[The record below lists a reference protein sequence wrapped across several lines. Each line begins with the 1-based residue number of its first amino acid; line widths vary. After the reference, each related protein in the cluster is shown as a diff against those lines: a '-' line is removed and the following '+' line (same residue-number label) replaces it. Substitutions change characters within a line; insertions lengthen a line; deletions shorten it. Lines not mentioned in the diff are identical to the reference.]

1 MGKIHLLDSTLISQI
16 AAGEVIERPSS
27 ALKELV
33 ENSLDA
39 GATRCDVEIEGGGV
53 TRLRVSDDG
62 HGMNPDDARLA
73 PQRHATSKISSFDDL
88 LRVQSFGFRGEAL
101 PSMAAVSRFV
111 LRTRT
116 VDQDSGVELC
126 IDAGGEPQIQA
137 IGMAAGT
144 IVELC
149 DLFYNVPARR
159 KFLRSSAT
167 ESGHC
172 ADVIENAALAHPEVA
187 FTFSRDGRIT
197 RRWLRAGDREQRVQ
211 AVLSDEVLTRVS
223 AGRGPLSLEAYLCK
237 PERATM
243 GAQALRLFVNGR
255 PIKDRAI
262 AATLAQAYGSVLER
276 GRYPRGVVYLTMPGE
291 LFDVNV
297 HPQKA
302 EVRFVDPR
310 ALCDAIYHLVS
321 RQLSQAL
328 ALPLGPR
335 AAAAPKH
342 GTAELAATEAAA
354 TDHTVGGESA
364 IQGYRSSSEPEA
376 IALQVN
382 DAARPIAPSE
392 QITWSSLKFIA
403 QLKQTYLFCEGD
415 DALYIVDQHAA
426 AERVTFDRLRKQY
439 RSQKVAA
446 QSLLFPL
453 MIDVSA
459 EEAELVSN
467 NVELFSRL
475 GLSIESRGDR
485 QLSVHAM
492 PKLLQSHSCE
502 RLVRDILSECLRR
515 GGRAFSDAVDL
526 QLATMACHGSL
537 RAGDTLAASEAT
549 ALLRA
554 LDQADF
560 AGYCPHGRPVVAR
573 MPWSE
578 LERKVGRR

>member
-1 MGKIHLLDSTLISQI
+1 MGKIRLLDATLISQI

-27 ALKELV
+27 ALKELI

-62 HGMNPDDARLA
+62 SGMGREDAQLA
-73 PQRHATSKISSFDDL
+73 TQRHATSKITSFEDL

-101 PSMAAVSRFV
+101 PTVAAVSRFS
-111 LRTRT
+111 LRTRAAQ
-116 VDQDSGVELC
+116 QDEGVEIA
-126 IDAGGEPQIQA
+126 IDAGGEQRMQPV
-137 IGMAAGT
+137 GT
-144 IVELC
+144 AVGTVVEVC

-172 ADVIENAALAHPEVA
+172 ADVVENAALARPDVA
-187 FTFSRDGRIT
+187 FTFSRDGRVT
-197 RRWLRAGDREQRVQ
+197 RRWLRANDRQERVQ
-211 AVLSDEVLTRVS
+211 SVLSDEVLTRVS

-237 PERATM
+237 PERATV
-243 GAQALRLFVNGR
+243 GAQALRLFVNQR
-255 PIKDRAI
+255 SVKDRAV
-262 AATLAQAYGSVLER
+262 AATIAQAYGSVLER
-276 GRYPRGVVYLTMPGE
+276 GRYPRGVVYLTLPSE

-310 ALCDAIYHLVS
+310 ALCDAIYHLIS
-321 RQLSQAL
+321 RHLSNAL

-335 AAAAPKH
+335 AAAVPKPAFAAVSTVEH
-342 GTAELAATEAAA
+342 SPAAQPDAATE
-354 TDHTVGGESA
+354 
-364 IQGYRSSSEPEA
+364 YRSPSEHDA
-376 IALQVN
+376 TALQVN

-403 QLKQTYLFCEGD
+403 QIKQTYLLCEGD

-453 MIDVSA
+453 MIDVNT
-459 EEAELVSN
+459 EEAEFVTN
-467 NVELFSRL
+467 NVALFSRL
-475 GLSIESRGDR
+475 GLSIEPRGDR

-502 RLVRDILSECLRR
+502 RLVRDILSESLRR

-537 RAGDTLAASEAT
+537 RAGDTLAADEAT

>member
-1 MGKIHLLDSTLISQI
+1 VGKIHLLDSTLISQI
-16 AAGEVIERPSS
+16 AAGEVIERSSS

-62 HGMNPDDARLA
+62 HGMSPEDARLA
-73 PQRHATSKISSFDDL
+73 PERHATSKIASFDDL
-88 LRVQSFGFRGEAL
+88 VHVQSFGFRGEAL
-101 PSMAAVSRFV
+101 PSIAAVSRFM

-116 VDQDSGVELC
+116 ADQDSGVELR
-126 IDAGGEPQIQA
+126 IDAGSELHTQA
-137 IGMAAGT
+137 TGMAPGT

-187 FTFSRDGRIT
+187 FTFSRDGRLT
-197 RRWLRAGDREQRVQ
+197 RRWLRAGDRQQRVQ

-223 AGRGPLSLEAYLCK
+223 GGRGPLSLEAYLCK

-243 GAQALRLFVNGR
+243 GAQALRLFINGR

-262 AATLAQAYGSVLER
+262 AATIAQAYGSVLER
-276 GRYPRGVVYLTMPGE
+276 GRYPRGVVYLTMPSE

-310 ALCDAIYHLVS
+310 ALCDAVYHLVS

-328 ALPLGPR
+328 AQPLGPR
-335 AAAAPKH
+335 AAAAPRLAPTEVATQNTS
-342 GTAELAATEAAA
+342 GAETAT
-354 TDHTVGGESA
+354 
-364 IQGYRSSSEPEA
+364 QGYPAASEPEA

-403 QLKQTYLFCEGD
+403 QLKQTYLLCEGD

-453 MIDVSA
+453 MIDVTA

-467 NVELFSRL
+467 NIELFSRL
-475 GLSIESRGDR
+475 GLNIEARGDR

-537 RAGDTLAASEAT
+537 RAGDTLAAGEAT

-573 MPWSE
+573 MPWGE

>member
-1 MGKIHLLDSTLISQI
+1 
-16 AAGEVIERPSS
+16 
-27 ALKELV
+27 
-33 ENSLDA
+33 
-39 GATRCDVEIEGGGV
+39 
-53 TRLRVSDDG
+53 
-62 HGMNPDDARLA
+62 
-73 PQRHATSKISSFDDL
+73 
-88 LRVQSFGFRGEAL
+88 
-101 PSMAAVSRFV
+101 
-111 LRTRT
+111 
-116 VDQDSGVELC
+116 
-126 IDAGGEPQIQA
+126 
-137 IGMAAGT
+137 
-144 IVELC
+144 LC

-172 ADVIENAALAHPEVA
+172 ADVVENAALSRPDVA
-187 FTFSRDGRIT
+187 FTFSRDGRVT
-197 RRWLRAGDREQRVQ
+197 RRWLRANDRQQRVQ

-223 AGRGPLSLEAYLCK
+223 AARGPLSLEAYLCK
-237 PERATM
+237 PERATV
-243 GAQALRLFVNGR
+243 GAQALRLFVNQRG
-255 PIKDRAI
+255 IKDRAI
-262 AATLAQAYGSVLER
+262 AATIAQAYGSVLER
-276 GRYPRGVVYLTMPGE
+276 GRYPRGVVYLTLPSE

-310 ALCDAIYHLVS
+310 ALCDAIYHLIS

-335 AAAAPKH
+335 TAPLPRATQPESTTASE
-342 GTAELAATEAAA
+342 GTLPQASATPEYR
-354 TDHTVGGESA
+354 VP
-364 IQGYRSSSEPEA
+364 IQPEA
-376 IALQVN
+376 IALHVN
-382 DAARPIAPSE
+382 DTARPIAPSE
-392 QITWSSLKFIA
+392 QVTWSSLKFVA
-403 QLKQTYLFCEGD
+403 QLKQTYLLCDGE

-439 RSQKVAA
+439 HSQKVAA

-453 MIDVSA
+453 MIDVTA
-459 EEAELVSN
+459 EEAEFVAK
-467 NVELFSRL
+467 NVALFSRL
-475 GLSIESRGDR
+475 GLSLEPRGDR
-485 QLSVHAM
+485 QLSVHAL

-537 RAGDTLAASEAT
+537 RAGDTLVADEAT

-573 MPWSE
+573 MPWTE

>member
-1 MGKIHLLDSTLISQI
+1 VGKIRLLESALVSQI

-27 ALKELV
+27 ALKELI

-62 HGMNPDDARLA
+62 CGMSPEDAQLA
-73 PQRHATSKISSFDDL
+73 PERHATSKIASFEDL
-88 LRVQSFGFRGEAL
+88 LRVRSFGFRGEAL
-101 PSMAAVSRFV
+101 PSIAAVSRFV

-116 VDQDSGVELC
+116 AEQDAGVEIR
-126 IDAGGEPQIQA
+126 IDAGATARVQA
-137 IGMAAGT
+137 VGTPAGT
-144 IVELC
+144 VIELC

-172 ADVIENAALAHPEVA
+172 ADVVENAALSRPDVA

-197 RRWLRAGDREQRVQ
+197 RRWLRANDRQQRVQ
-211 AVLSDEVLTRVS
+211 SVFGDEVLTRIS
-223 AGRGPLSLEAYLCK
+223 ADRGPLSLEGYLCK
-237 PERATM
+237 PERATV
-243 GAQALRLFVNGR
+243 GAQALRLFVNQRG
-255 PIKDRAI
+255 IKDRAI
-262 AATLAQAYGSVLER
+262 AATIAQAYGSVLER
-276 GRYPRGVVYLTMPGE
+276 GRYPRGVVYLTLPSD

-310 ALCDAIYHLVS
+310 ALYDAIYHLVS

-328 ALPLGPR
+328 VLPLGPR
-335 AAAAPKH
+335 AAPLPKPPEGPSPDAVRQPD
-342 GTAELAATEAAA
+342 GTTEYRA
-354 TDHTVGGESA
+354 A
-364 IQGYRSSSEPEA
+364 IQPEA
-376 IALQVN
+376 TTVHVN
-382 DAARPIAPSE
+382 DAARPIAPSD
-392 QITWSSLKFIA
+392 QITWSSLRFVA
-403 QLKQTYLFCEGD
+403 QLKQTYLLCEGE

-439 RSQKVAA
+439 RSRKVAA

-453 MIDVSA
+453 MIDVTT
-459 EEAELVSN
+459 EEAEFVSN
-467 NVELFSRL
+467 NVALFSRL
-475 GLSIESRGDR
+475 GLSIEPRGDR
-485 QLSVHAM
+485 QLSVHAI

-502 RLVRDILSECLRR
+502 RLVRDILSECLRH
-515 GGRAFSDAVDL
+515 GGRGFSDAVDL

-537 RAGDTLAASEAT
+537 RAGDTLAADEAT

-554 LDQADF
+554 LDQADV

>member
-1 MGKIHLLDSTLISQI
+1 VGKIRLLDTTLISQI

-27 ALKELV
+27 ALKELI

-62 HGMNPDDARLA
+62 YGMSPEDAPLA
-73 PQRHATSKISSFDDL
+73 LERHATSKIASFQDL

-101 PSMAAVSRFV
+101 PSIAAVSRFV
-111 LRTRT
+111 LRTR
-116 VDQDSGVELC
+116 VPEQDAGVEIR
-126 IDAGGEPQIQA
+126 IDAGAEARAQP
-137 IGMAAGT
+137 IGMPSGT
-144 IVELC
+144 TIELC

-172 ADVIENAALAHPEVA
+172 ADVVENAALSRSDVA
-187 FTFSRDGRIT
+187 FTFSRDGRVT
-197 RRWLRAGDREQRVQ
+197 RRWLRASDRQQRVQ
-211 AVLSDEVLTRVS
+211 SVLSDEVLTRVS
-223 AGRGPLSLEAYLCK
+223 ADRGPLSLEAYLCK
-237 PERATM
+237 PERATV
-243 GAQALRLFVNGR
+243 GAQALRLFVNQR
-255 PIKDRAI
+255 VIKDRAI
-262 AATLAQAYGSVLER
+262 AATIAQAYGSVLER
-276 GRYPRGVVYLTMPGE
+276 GRYPRGVVYLTLPSD

-310 ALCDAIYHLVS
+310 ALCDAIYHLIS

-335 AAAAPKH
+335 TAPLPKTPQSENT
-342 GTAELAATEAAA
+342 TAPENPPAQTSATPE
-354 TDHTVGGESA
+354 
-364 IQGYRSSSEPEA
+364 YRSPLQPEA
-376 IALQVN
+376 IALHVN
-382 DAARPIAPSE
+382 DAARPISPSE
-392 QITWSSLKFIA
+392 QITWSSLKFVA
-403 QLKQTYLFCEGD
+403 QLKQTYLLCEGE
-415 DALYIVDQHAA
+415 DAVYIVDQHAA

-453 MIDVSA
+453 MIDVTA
-459 EEAELVSN
+459 EEAEFVSTN
-467 NVELFSRL
+467 ISLFARL
-475 GLSIESRGDR
+475 GLTIEPRGER

-502 RLVRDILSECLRR
+502 RLVRDILSESLRR

-537 RAGDTLAASEAT
+537 RAGDTLAADEAT